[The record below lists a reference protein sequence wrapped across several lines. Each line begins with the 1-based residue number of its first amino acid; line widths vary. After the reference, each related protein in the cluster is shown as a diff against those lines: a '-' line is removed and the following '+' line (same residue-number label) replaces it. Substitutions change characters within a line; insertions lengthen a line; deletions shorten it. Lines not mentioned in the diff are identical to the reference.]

1 VKIEFLLPAYPSVIP
16 ESAFLPSHPPL
27 EYVMLKRARK
37 AVFME
42 CVSQIIRLV
51 KESKA
56 RQNASPKKKAKQN
69 AKGDLFFIPSQNVVE
84 PPGLSR

>member
-1 VKIEFLLPAYPSVIP
+1 VAAIRHRPVKIEFLLPAYPGVIP

-37 AVFME
+37 AVFLE
-42 CVSQIIRLV
+42 CVSQIIKLI

-56 RQNASPKKKAKQN
+56 KQNASPKKSKAKC
-69 AKGDLFFIPSQNVVE
+69 KG
-84 PPGLSR
+84 